1 MIRRR
6 LVVAVAFVVALSA
19 CSADGGEDQSFPVDP
34 LAAQPISQSSA
45 VGRSV
50 SDIALPDVA
59 SNGRPFVMQAR
70 PGETLVVYFGFT
82 SCPDICPT
90 TLADLR
96 DALAALGPQADA
108 VTVAMVTIDPER
120 DAASTVEAYVRSFI
134 PDAIPLRT
142 DDAAV
147 LTDVAEAFDASFDV
161 ISTADGDVEVYHT
174 AYLYAIDDQGIIQRI
189 WPFGAEPEQIADD
202 LRGLLA
208 AA

>member
-19 CSADGGEDQSFPVDP
+19 CSGGDAEDLSFQVDP

-50 SDIALPDVA
+50 ADVALPDVA
-59 SNGRPFVMQAR
+59 NDGRPFLMRAQA
-70 PGETLVVYFGFT
+70 GEVLVVYFGFT

-96 DALAALGPQADA
+96 EALTIMGPQADA

-120 DAASTVEAYVRSFI
+120 DADSTVEAYVRSFI
-134 PDAIPLRT
+134 PDAAPLRT
-142 DDAAV
+142 DDAQV
-147 LTDVAEAFDASFDV
+147 LAEVAEAFDASFDV
-161 ISTADGDVEVYHT
+161 ITTASGAVEVYHT
-174 AYLYAIDDQGIIQRI
+174 AYLYAIDDEGVIQRI

-202 LRGLLA
+202 LGALLEGA
-208 AA
+208 